1 MDFVKGPNLVHLGMM
16 KRKEAEKMSV
26 VFFFFQCDKNN
37 LELTANT
44 SNHEDLKEGG
54 I

>member
-16 KRKEAEKMSV
+16 KRKEAEKMSIG
-26 VFFFFQCDKNN
+26 FFFQYNKNN
-37 LELTANT
+37 LELTANI
-44 SNHEDLKEGG
+44 SNHKDLKESG